1 MLSDND
7 PAPRLPTSRGERL
20 WLALFGAG
28 FLGLIAADLAQG
40 FSVRRLSVLFVL
52 VAWVPL
58 LVLHELGHA
67 LAARAVGWHVT
78 EVVIGFGRELLRF
91 RIGETRVRV
100 RAVPIEGYVIPS
112 PNSVRG
118 ARLKQAWI
126 YFSGPLADLLVLG
139 SIAWILD
146 FEAPGQSDS
155 LGRLVLESI
164 AVTAAIGALCTLTPY
179 RSGGNPSDGLG
190 MLTSWL
196 HSDER
201 FQERLCAPFI
211 SEGRRLLLR
220 EQTEQAHSVVQ
231 KGLEQHPDEA
241 RLKGLLGVCQAARG
255 NSTEAFATLES
266 LGPPEARPDALCA
279 EQLGNAAWAV
289 LFLGDAE
296 LMVEAQRA
304 LQRALELTPRDPH
317 LEILLGRIHLE
328 RGRAEEAYRCLMEAY
343 KQTRDADQEAQC
355 VAYLALACAALEP
368 TPARPRV
375 EDYAARFARAVE
387 AHDVP
392 PGLHDRVRQLTR
404 KS

>member
-1 MLSDND
+1 MLGDND

-20 WLALFGAG
+20 WLTLFGAG

-40 FSVRRLSVLFVL
+40 FSIDKLSVVFVL

-58 LVLHELGHA
+58 LMLHELGHA
-67 LAARAVGWHVT
+67 LGARAVGWHVT
-78 EVVIGFGRELLRF
+78 EVVIGFGRELFRF
-91 RIGETRVRV
+91 RIGATRVRV
-100 RAVPIEGYVIPS
+100 HAVPIEGYVVPS

-126 YFSGPLADLLVLG
+126 YFAGPLADLLVLG
-139 SIAWILD
+139 LVAWSLD
-146 FEAPGQSDS
+146 FQAPGHTDS
-155 LGRLVLESI
+155 LGRLILESI
-164 AVTAAIGALCTLTPY
+164 AVTAAIGALCTLLPY
-179 RSGGNPSDGLG
+179 RSAGNPSDGLG
-190 MLTSWL
+190 ILTSWL

-220 EQTEQAHSVVQ
+220 EQTELAHSILRQ
-231 KGLEQHPDEA
+231 GLEQHPDEA
-241 RLKGLLGVCQAARG
+241 RLKGLLGVCHAALG
-255 NSTEAFATLES
+255 NGAEAFATLES
-266 LGPPEARPDALCA
+266 LGPPEARPDTLCA

-289 LFLGDAE
+289 LFLGDTE

-304 LQRALELTPRDPH
+304 LQRALELTPQDTH
-317 LEILLGRIHLE
+317 LTILLGRIHLE

-355 VAYLALACAALEP
+355 VAYLAMACAALEP
-368 TPARPRV
+368 SPARPSV
-375 EDYAARFARAVE
+375 KDYADRFARAVE

-392 PGLHDRVRQLTR
+392 PGLHERVRRLIQR
-404 KS
+404 S